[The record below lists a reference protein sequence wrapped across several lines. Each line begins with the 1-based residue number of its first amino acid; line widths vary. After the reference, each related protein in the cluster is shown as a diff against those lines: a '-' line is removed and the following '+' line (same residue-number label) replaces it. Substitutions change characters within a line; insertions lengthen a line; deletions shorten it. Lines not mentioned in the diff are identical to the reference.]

1 MKMPDSDTDSQVESY
16 LELLNS
22 NERALSAY
30 VHALVHNRADAEDIL
45 QGSRLTMWKK
55 FSDFEPGSNFL
66 AWARKIALHQILNY
80 RRSQSRKSVFST
92 DPVFIEAV
100 AEEIDRQSDQLT
112 ERSEALKICL
122 KKLPEAQRK
131 MILFRYYEG
140 CDIAEVASKT
150 GRTEGAA
157 YRLLSRIRKTLNE
170 CVSQH
175 TGVPAS

>member
-1 MKMPDSDTDSQVESY
+1 MKMPDSETDSNVESY
-16 LELLNS
+16 LELLNN
-22 NERALSAY
+22 NERSLSAY
-30 VHALVHNRADAEDIL
+30 VHSLVHDRSDAEDIL
-45 QGSRLTMWKK
+45 QASRLTMWKK
-55 FSDFEPGSNFL
+55 FSDFEPGTNFI

-80 RRSQSRKSVFST
+80 RRSQSRKPVFST
-92 DPVFIEAV
+92 DPAFIEAI

-112 ERSEALKICL
+112 ERSEALKSCL

-157 YRLLSRIRKTLNE
+157 YRLLSRIRKALNK

-175 TGVPAS
+175 TSPSTS

>member
-1 MKMPDSDTDSQVESY
+1 MPDSDTDSNVENY

-22 NERALSAY
+22 HERVLSAY
-30 VHALVHNRADAEDIL
+30 VHTLVHNHADAEDIL
-45 QGSRLTMWKK
+45 QASRLTMWKK
-55 FSDFEPGSNFL
+55 FSDFEPGTNFV

-80 RRSQSRKSVFST
+80 RRSQGRKPAFSS
-92 DPVFIEAV
+92 DPAFIEAI
-100 AEEIDRQSDQLT
+100 AGEIDRQCDQLT
-112 ERSEALKICL
+112 ERSEALKKCL

-170 CVSQH
+170 CVSQQ
-175 TGVPAS
+175 TGTAAS

>member
-1 MKMPDSDTDSQVESY
+1 MPDSDTDSNVESY

-22 NERALSAY
+22 NERVLSAY
-30 VHALVHNRADAEDIL
+30 VHSLVHNRADAEDIL
-45 QGSRLTMWKK
+45 QASRLTMWKK
-55 FSDFEPGSNFL
+55 FTDFEPGTNFL

-80 RRSQSRKSVFST
+80 RRSQGRKPTFST
-92 DPVFIEAV
+92 DPAFIEAV

-112 ERSEALKICL
+112 EKSEALKICL

-170 CVSQH
+170 CVSQQIS
-175 TGVPAS
+175 TPAS

>member
-1 MKMPDSDTDSQVESY
+1 MLDSDTDSNVENY

-30 VHALVHNRADAEDIL
+30 VHALVHDRSDAEDIL
-45 QGSRLTMWKK
+45 QASRLTMWKK
-55 FSDFEPGSNFL
+55 FSDFEPGTNFL

-80 RRSQSRKSVFST
+80 RRSQRRKPVFST
-92 DPVFIEAV
+92 DPAFIEAV
-100 AEEIDRQSDQLT
+100 AEEIDRQSDQLSA
-112 ERSEALKICL
+112 RSEALKICL

-140 CDIAEVASKT
+140 CNIAEVASKT
-150 GRTEGAA
+150 GRTESAA
-157 YRLLSRIRKTLNE
+157 YRLLSRIRKALSE

-175 TGVPAS
+175 ASTTTS

>member
-1 MKMPDSDTDSQVESY
+1 MPDSETDSNVESY

-30 VHALVHNRADAEDIL
+30 VHTLVHNRADAEDIL
-45 QGSRLTMWKK
+45 QASRLTMWKK
-55 FSDFEPGSNFL
+55 FSDFEPGTNFL
-66 AWARKIALHQILNY
+66 AWARKVALHQILIY
-80 RRSQSRKSVFST
+80 RRSQNRKPEFSS
-92 DPVFIEAV
+92 DPAFIEAV
-100 AEEIDRQSDQLT
+100 AEEIDKQSDHLS
-112 ERSEALKICL
+112 ERSEALKTCL

-150 GRTEGAA
+150 GRSEGAA

-170 CVSQH
+170 CVSQQ
-175 TGVPAS
+175 TRNLAS

>member
-1 MKMPDSDTDSQVESY
+1 MPDSETDTNVENY

-30 VHALVHNRADAEDIL
+30 VHALVHNRDDAEDIL
-45 QGSRLTMWKK
+45 QASRLTMWKK
-55 FSDFEPGSNFL
+55 FSDFEPGTNFI

-80 RRSQSRKSVFST
+80 RRSQSRKTVFST
-92 DPVFIEAV
+92 DPAFIEAI
-100 AEEIDRQSDQLT
+100 AEEIDRQSDQLS
-112 ERSEALKICL
+112 EKSEALKICL

-170 CVSQH
+170 CVSQQIS
-175 TGVPAS
+175 TTAS

>member
-1 MKMPDSDTDSQVESY
+1 MPDSETDSNVENY

-22 NERALSAY
+22 NERGLSAY
-30 VHALVHNRADAEDIL
+30 VHALVHDRSDAEDIL

-55 FSDFEPGSNFL
+55 FSDFEPGTNFL

-80 RRSQSRKSVFST
+80 RRSQSRKPVFST
-92 DPVFIEAV
+92 DPAFIEAV
-100 AEEIDRQSDQLT
+100 AEEIDRQSDELSA
-112 ERSEALKICL
+112 RSEALKICL

-140 CDIAEVASKT
+140 FTIAEVANKT

-157 YRLLSRIRKTLNE
+157 YRLLSRIRKALNE
-170 CVSQH
+170 CVSQQ
-175 TGVPAS
+175 TQTSAS